1 MSGNPSLSA
10 VLRNRRMRGE
20 GLWDE
25 WHPFTISSAPEQEAA
40 LRNRRVRGMKGGGGG
55 GLWDEWHPFTISSAP
70 EQEGE
75 GGGLWD
81 EWHPFTISSAPEQE
95 DTFWVHIRSAG
106 HWTKNLREHLLT
118 HYSPKKTSASSVSS
132 QFKRRASSIAW
143 FARRTSMAR
152 AKDASIRRRTITKDV
167 NLQIFVDGP
176 YGSPCREIFETE
188 HAILIGS
195 GIGVTPFAS
204 ILQSITYR
212 FKAGLVTCPK
222 CMYSWCHAP
231 RNLMNLKKVDFVWI
245 NRDQSN
251 FEWFSSLICNLEKEQ
266 SKEASL
272 KDAISMHMFMTA
284 APNQYEVNGVG
295 VQMALDLVHHVK
307 KTDLLTGLATRTQG
321 GRPDFDKLFRD
332 IKAKSTHNRIKVFF
346 CGSPLLGKKIQQA
359 CLQHGILFSK
369 EHF

>member
-40 LRNRRVRGMKGGGGG
+40 LRNRRVRGMKGGG
-55 GLWDEWHPFTISSAP
+55 
-70 EQEGE
+70 